1 MHSFNLHPLFNATI
15 TECYEERISLS
26 SREKTDLMGA
36 RTTIRAHIRS
46 QLPKLLAAA
55 RVDESRERIEPR
67 FITQGSYAYGLI
79 NAPAHPPRQQADLDD
94 GVYVPLSFCEDTGSP
109 KAVSRLLIEFIEQL
123 LIELASKMPGWS
135 VKTNNPNCTRVI
147 IAADKHVDVPVYS
160 IPDAEFRKIAQY
172 RYTLE
177 KRAQAFDEY
186 YRGADLDDVWEF
198 MPERVR
204 LAHKTSGWVDS
215 DPRPIKDWIDR
226 QALLKT
232 DQLRRLIRYLK
243 AWRDVQ
249 AWPQGD
255 PKSILL
261 MALVDATLERKIE
274 GRDDLALIEVCRAI
288 PARLQHAVTI
298 APIPNEDLSKAL
310 DKDGIRDTFVQR
322 IRGLHDVLAA
332 CVAGRHTREE
342 VCRMLIRQFG
352 TRFPKRPDRIRE
364 ETPEAVVRAVEPRR
378 IAAAPIV
385 GRRVAG

>member
-1 MHSFNLHPLFNATI
+1 MRSFNLHPLFTATI
-15 TECYEERISLS
+15 AECYEQHISLS
-26 SREKTDLMGA
+26 VGEKTELMGA

-46 QLPKLLAAA
+46 QLPKRLAAA
-55 RVDESRERIEPR
+55 RVEEGGERIEPR

-79 NAPAHPPRQQADLDD
+79 NAPAYPPRQQSDLDD

-109 KAVSRLLIEFIEQL
+109 KAVSRLLIEVIEQL
-123 LIELASKMPGWS
+123 LTELAATMRGWS
-135 VKTNNPNCTRVI
+135 VKTDNPNCTRVI
-147 IAADKHVDVPVYS
+147 IAPDKHVDVPIYS

-172 RYTLE
+172 RFSLE

-186 YRGADLDDVWEF
+186 YRGVDLDDVWEL

-204 LAHKTSGWVDS
+204 LAHKTLGWLDS

-226 QALLKT
+226 QVLLKT
-232 DQLRRLIRYLK
+232 EQLRRLIRYLK
-243 AWRDVQ
+243 AWRDAQ
-249 AWPQGD
+249 AWPHGD

-288 PARLQHAVTI
+288 PDRLRDAVTI
-298 APIPNEDLSKAL
+298 APIPKEDLSKAL

-322 IRGLHDVLAA
+322 IRALQDVLAA
-332 CVAGRHTREE
+332 CVSGRHSREE
-342 VCRMLIRQFG
+342 ACRMLTQQFG
-352 TRFPKRPDRIRE
+352 ARFPQRPDRIRE
-364 ETPEAVVRAVEPRR
+364 ETPEAVVHAVEPRR